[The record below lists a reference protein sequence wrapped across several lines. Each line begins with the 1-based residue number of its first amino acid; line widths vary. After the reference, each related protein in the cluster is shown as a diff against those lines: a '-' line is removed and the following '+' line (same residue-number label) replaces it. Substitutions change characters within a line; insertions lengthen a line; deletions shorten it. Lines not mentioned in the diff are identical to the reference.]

1 MEKRLAL
8 ITDAWSPQVN
18 GVVQTL
24 HQVQRQLEKLKVTIE
39 VIHPAQFNSMACPTY
54 PEISLALFPR
64 KALLQ
69 RLTQFRPHHI
79 HIATEGPLGI
89 SAWRLCRKFSWN
101 FTTAFHTQFP
111 EYLHKRFY
119 FPIALTYA
127 LLRSFHNQSK
137 GTMVATVTVQNRLKA
152 RGLTKI
158 LPWSRGVDT
167 DLFQPCERLY
177 LNFPRPIHLYVGRV
191 AVEKNIEAFLAL
203 PLKGS
208 KVVVGHGPALAS
220 LTKRYADVHFLGLKQ
235 GGDLARCYSSADVFV
250 FPSKTDTFGL
260 VMLEAMACG
269 TPVAAYPVQGP
280 LDVLT
285 DPKAGVMN
293 DDLECAIQRALA
305 LNREDARKFAL
316 KFSWASCAE
325 KFYSNLCPSG
335 ICELD

>member
-1 MEKRLAL
+1 MEKRIAL

-18 GVVQTL
+18 GVVRTL
-24 HQVQRQLEKLKVTIE
+24 QQVQRQLEKLKVTIE
-39 VIHPAQFNSMACPTY
+39 IFHPAQFNNVACPTY
-54 PEISLALFPR
+54 PEIALATFPR

-69 RLTQFRPHHI
+69 RLTQFKPHHI

-119 FPIALTYA
+119 IPIALTYA
-127 LLRSFHNQSK
+127 FLRYFHNQSK
-137 GTMVATVTVQNRLKA
+137 GTMVATATVQTMLKS

-167 DLFQPCERLY
+167 ELFRPCDRHY
-177 LNFPRPIHLYVGRV
+177 LNFPRPIHLYVGRI

-220 LTKRYADVHFLGLKQ
+220 MIKSYADVHFLGLKQ
-235 GGDLARCYSSADVFV
+235 GNDLARCYSSADVFV

-269 TPVAAYPVQGP
+269 TPVAAFPVQGP

-285 DPKAGVMN
+285 DAKAGVMN
-293 DDLECAIQRALA
+293 DDLECAIQDALA
-305 LNREDARKFAL
+305 LHREDARNFAME
-316 KFSWASCAE
+316 FSWASCAE
-325 KFYSNLCPSG
+325 KFLNNLCPSG